1 MEVTLNGAN
10 GPNVRQLAEVASNG
24 SHELAPTRNQ
34 RVMEKLVRNSDLGL
48 PSSPKDVKPRP
59 AVSFLFLRVA
69 NLYVHP

>member
-24 SHELAPTRNQ
+24 RHELAPTRNQ

-48 PSSPKDVKPRP
+48 PSSHKHVTRKLV
-59 AVSFLFLRVA
+59 VSWLPSGLCS
-69 NLYVHP
+69 L